1 MFFVWRNQYIL
12 DAILLILIYR
22 FNAIPL
28 FLKHDFII
36 NRAKMKKKIAIFLN
50 KTKVEGFTLE

>member
-36 NRAKMKKKIAIFLN
+36 NRAKMKKKNSNI
-50 KTKVEGFTLE
+50 LEQD